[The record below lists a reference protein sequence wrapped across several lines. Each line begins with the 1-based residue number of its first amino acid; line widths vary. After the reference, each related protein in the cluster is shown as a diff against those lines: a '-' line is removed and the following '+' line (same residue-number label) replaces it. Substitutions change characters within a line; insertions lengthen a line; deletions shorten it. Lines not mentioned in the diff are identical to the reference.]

1 MPPRT
6 DPPPSH
12 APTSAPLAG
21 PASAPAPAGG
31 AGSASWTVA
40 PEPYDSPVALALW
53 RAYYTEVSDR
63 WYLLHEGRRTGAAE
77 LEREIAAHT
86 GSELAPPT
94 GQLLVAR
101 YGGRPAGTAGVRLLD
116 AATAELTRVFLRA
129 EARGRGGA
137 ALLVTAAEDA
147 ARALGAR
154 RMILDTRGDL
164 VEARALYARL
174 GYTENARHND
184 DPYAEHWFSKPLGVG
199 EHDAGRV
206 VADGRPARHVGVGAP
221 AAQDRDGPSRPGH
234 A

>member
-6 DPPPSH
+6 DPPPAH
-12 APTSAPLAG
+12 APTSAPLTG
-21 PASAPAPAGG
+21 PATASG
-31 AGSASWTVA
+31 AGAASWTVA

-63 WYLLHEGRRTGAAE
+63 WYLLHEGHRTDPAE

-116 AATAELTRVFLRA
+116 AATAELTRVFLRE

-137 ALLVTAAEDA
+137 VLLVTAAEDA

-184 DPYAEHWFSKPLGVG
+184 DPYAEHWFSKPLGAG
-199 EHDAGRV
+199 EDDAGR
-206 VADGRPARHVGVGAP
+206 AMTGGRPARRVGGGAP
-221 AAQDRDGPSRPGH
+221 AAHDRDGVSRPGH